1 MDCKPSIVFFIILLG
16 TSIEYAIKLAYN
28 QWAYI
33 CALRYLFRALPQVS
47 YDLMICIDSSSIHE
61 LSFKKLN
68 GVKVVVPN
76 AFMYR
81 HICTG
86 L

>member
-33 CALRYLFRALPQVS
+33 CTLRYIFRALPQVS
-47 YDLMICIDSSSIHE
+47 DDLNDLHR
-61 LSFKKLN
+61 LKFHAWAL
-68 GVKVVVPN
+68 
-76 AFMYR
+76 F
-81 HICTG
+81 
-86 L
+86 